1 MERSGI
7 YASHRA
13 HAMPK
18 IARNDHQT
26 RNVADSQTG
35 TNEQSPCEHPE
46 QPRATAQTTPR
57 HRLPDRSP
65 WHAHTQKPPIRSPNP
80 AKTSKTC
87 AQIIEAALAEFM
99 QQGHAAATMGNIA
112 QHAGLAKGTL
122 YTCFENKEA
131 LFLGLIEQVVKGPL
145 SEVEKQPIREKELVV
160 DHFRRTLLPAM
171 RTMEMTGRAS
181 VAHLILAEG
190 AKFPFL
196 IEAYRREVHAPFLAH
211 IRHHAR
217 SAFQRGEVGDD
228 TLAQHPHLLVGPRW
242 IGMIHNGILDP
253 EHPIDGSTL
262 CESQLR
268 MLFCPPCESSSVPV
282 NSVHS

>member
-1 MERSGI
+1 MPASVRTRPQSRDQHQRQRCQQQGPPCPAGQGKSPPHQRRKRCSQRAGEQRAHMKRSGI

-65 WHAHTQKPPIRSPNP
+65 WHARTQKPPIRSLSP
-80 AKTSKTC
+80 AKTAKTR
-87 AQIIEAALAEFM
+87 AQIIEAALAEFLR
-99 QQGHAAATMGNIA
+99 QGHAAATMCHIV
-112 QHAGLAKGTL
+112 QRAGLPKGTL
-122 YTCFENKEA
+122 YICFENKEA

-171 RTMEMTGRAS
+171 RTMEMTWTRFGGPSDSGGRGQVS
-181 VAHLILAEG
+181 LPDRSLSKGSPCPLPGAHPSPC
-190 AKFPFL
+190 AKGLP
-196 IEAYRREVHAPFLAH
+196 ARRS
-211 IRHHAR
+211 R
-217 SAFQRGEVGDD
+217 
-228 TLAQHPHLLVGPRW
+228 
-242 IGMIHNGILDP
+242 
-253 EHPIDGSTL
+253 
-262 CESQLR
+262 
-268 MLFCPPCESSSVPV
+268 
-282 NSVHS
+282 